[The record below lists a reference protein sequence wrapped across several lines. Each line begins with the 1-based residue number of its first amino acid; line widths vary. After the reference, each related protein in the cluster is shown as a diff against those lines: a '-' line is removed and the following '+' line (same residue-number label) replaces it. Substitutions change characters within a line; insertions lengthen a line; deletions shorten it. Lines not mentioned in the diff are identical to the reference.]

1 MKTTVLY
8 RISCVLLVLFA
19 AGNTYGVLRSRMAA
33 GMNTLPFPGGHAEF
47 TYAQIV
53 LGFGLFCSVYFLFSA
68 YLASHLG
75 GLARTNPQAIGT
87 LSWVFF
93 AVQLASLLMSK
104 IYLAG
109 VPFIL
114 SALIAICTGWAA
126 WTLKKP
132 SATLSVATS

>member
-1 MKTTVLY
+1 
-8 RISCVLLVLFA
+8 
-19 AGNTYGVLRSRMAA
+19 MAA
-33 GMNTLPFPGGHAEF
+33 GVNNVRFPGGHAGF
-47 TYAQIV
+47 TYAQVV
-53 LGFGLFCSVYFLFSA
+53 LGFGLFCSLYFLFAA

-104 IYLAG
+104 IYLAA
-109 VPFIL
+109 VPFII

-126 WTLKKP
+126 WSLKRP
-132 SATLSVATS
+132 SATLSLAQS